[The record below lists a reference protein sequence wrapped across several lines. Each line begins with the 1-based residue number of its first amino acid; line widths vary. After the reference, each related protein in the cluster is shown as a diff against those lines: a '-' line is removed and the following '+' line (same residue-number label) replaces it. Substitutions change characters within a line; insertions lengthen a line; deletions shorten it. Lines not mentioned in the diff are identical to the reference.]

1 MSSYYLKLH
10 LEPLQN
16 KIISN
21 YLNYF
26 QKSQNYFL
34 KIIQNQTKIKTL
46 LQNHLKSK
54 NYFKQNPSWPNK

>member
-21 YLNYF
+21 YWNYF
-26 QKSQNYFL
+26 QKLQNYFL
-34 KIIQNQTKIKTL
+34 KIIQKQIKIKTL
-46 LQNHLKSK
+46 LQTHLKQ
-54 NYFKQNPSWPNK
+54 NYFKQKPN

>member
-21 YLNYF
+21 YWNYF

-34 KIIQNQTKIKTL
+34 KIIQKQIKIKTL
-46 LQNHLKSK
+46 LQTHLKQ
-54 NYFKQNPSWPNK
+54 NYFKQKPNWPK